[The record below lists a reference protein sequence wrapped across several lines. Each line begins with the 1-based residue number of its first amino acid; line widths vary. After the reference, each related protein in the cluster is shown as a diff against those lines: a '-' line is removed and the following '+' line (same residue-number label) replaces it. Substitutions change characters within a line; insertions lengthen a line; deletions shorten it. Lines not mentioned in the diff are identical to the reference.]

1 MKIFQDVLLSRD
13 KKNETKIRKGI
24 NAANPM
30 SHLTIKSATA
40 SDTHSGE
47 SAPKVKKG
55 TISHDHETSLFAAS
69 EKNVICAENAIV
81 KKIAVSIKDA
91 SNVDARGAF
100 HHSAERNLL
109 KTAISKSCAI
119 IKARPD
125 ANATLNATAGY
136 S

>member
-1 MKIFQDVLLSRD
+1 MLSRD
-13 KKNETKIRKGI
+13 KKNEIKIRNGI
-24 NAANPM
+24 NAAKPI
-30 SHLTIKSATA
+30 SHFTSKSATA

-47 SAPKVKKG
+47 SAPRVKKG

-91 SNVDARGAF
+91 SSDEVKGAF

-109 KTAISKSCAI
+109 KTAMS
-119 IKARPD
+119 
-125 ANATLNATAGY
+125 NN
-136 S
+136 

>member
-1 MKIFQDVLLSRD
+1 MNIFQDVLLSRD

-30 SHLTIKSATA
+30 SHFTIKSATA
-40 SDTHSGE
+40 RDTHSGV
-47 SAPKVKKG
+47 SAPKVRKG
-55 TISHDHETSLFAAS
+55 TISHDHEISLFAAS
-69 EKNVICAENAIV
+69 EKNAICAEKAIV
-81 KKIAVSIKDA
+81 KKTAVTIKDA
-91 SNVDARGAF
+91 SSVEARGAY

-109 KTAISKSCAI
+109 NTAISNSCAI

-125 ANATLNATAGY
+125 AIATLNATAGY